1 MKKQEVFKMSID
13 DMSEEEKNRLE
24 FSLPQYLKNDIAALI
39 DGLKTKSTLLDCL
52 FGEVQGSINSA
63 FYDNEITR
71 EQAEYLRREYLGI
84 EN

>member
-1 MKKQEVFKMSID
+1 MSID

-24 FSLPQYLKNDIAALI
+24 FPLPQYLKNDIVALI